1 MRFYFII
8 LMLVLM
14 PFQAN
19 ADATRHAMKLIDRTT
34 AQGACASYIGYM
46 GSNYRIGGFVSEQ
59 EANRIQEEH
68 WRLASEAA
76 EELVALGISQKIDG
90 QMMISPKGSSIC
102 LADLCFAKVEYIE
115 ALFLM
120 SGAMEAE
127 KAVARKEINCPEGV
141 WSPCFGGVPVDN
153 WEYKAA
159 TLYDSKNC
167 SLLIP

>member
-19 ADATRHAMKLIDRTT
+19 ADATRHAMKLIERTT
-34 AQGACASYIGYM
+34 AQGTCASYIGYM

-76 EELVALGISQKIDG
+76 EEFVALGISQKIDG

-102 LADLCFAKVEYIE
+102 LADLK
-115 ALFLM
+115 
-120 SGAMEAE
+120 
-127 KAVARKEINCPEGV
+127 R
-141 WSPCFGGVPVDN
+141 
-153 WEYKAA
+153 
-159 TLYDSKNC
+159 C
-167 SLLIP
+167 SLTVS